1 MNRNKTLLSVKPN
14 RKRWMA
20 PTALALAA
28 IMGVT
33 TVITTPVYAANT
45 TTVSTE
51 ADSDTSDS
59 SSSSS
64 SSKDSTVTKDETVYV
79 VADAKGNK
87 KTVTVSDQL
96 KGAGEESTVQDSS
109 TLSDIQNTKGDETY
123 TGSGDS
129 MSWKTDGEDIY
140 YQGKSDAELPVGVN
154 FTYYLDGEEIEP
166 QDLVGKSGKLTIDIE
181 YTNDTE
187 TTLTVD
193 GKEQTTK
200 VPFVMMTGMFM
211 PSEKFSNITIDNGK
225 IIDDGSKSIVIGFGM
240 PGLSDILDVDRLKG
254 EDDDELDLDN
264 IKDKV
269 DDTNIPESV
278 EIKADV
284 KDFEMDSTYTIAMND
299 VFNEVDFSD
308 VNSLSDLS
316 SKVDE
321 LEDATLQIVDGSK
334 DLATG
339 TNTLYKNY
347 GTFDEGIATLQS
359 GIKTYT
365 DGVTTAANGANDL
378 NTGAVSLRDGLGTIS
393 SNSAALDKGASDAA
407 DGVKSY
413 VGGANQIKAGINAN
427 VSAIGG
433 SPVQVAQA
441 YLNTNGDSVK
451 KLSEY
456 SSLLENTTATQKVI
470 SDIIA
475 AQKKGAAAQDGNV
488 NDAGAKPAVVKR
500 AASVANIATTDESAP
515 NDVSAEESSQSNE
528 ISDVSSVTAETT
540 YGDAPVDSVE
550 TVGNTFPDENA
561 SVSPQLSVQANN
573 ISSPVL
579 MAANNAGQANNADA
593 AMQSVIANI
602 VATDYGLKD
611 PTTISDMTTI
621 ILAGLQ
627 AYKSAASQGTDAAN
641 AAFAKA
647 ATSAVYTA
655 AGFSDAGTAQATIQQ
670 VAIATAL
677 VGANSGLNTL
687 TSNDST
693 LLSGV
698 NTLSDSVKKYTD
710 GVDTAYAGSQT
721 LADGTASLNSG
732 LQTIASNNYTLVSG
746 INSLKTA
753 SGQIKNGIKKLLDGS
768 NKLSDGTQEYYD
780 TVITKGLKPLTKS
793 IDKLQ
798 DIADGDYSYDNF
810 SGIADG
816 MDGTVRFV
824 ITTESIKEDDSN

>member
-129 MSWKTDGEDIY
+129 MTWKTDGEDIY

-166 QDLVGKSGKLTIDIE
+166 LDLVGKSGKLTIDIE

-475 AQKKGAAAQDGNV
+475 AQKKGAAVV
-488 NDAGAKPAVVKR
+488 ND
-500 AASVANIATTDESAP
+500 TDEQIT
-515 NDVSAEESSQSNE
+515 EEAK
-528 ISDVSSVTAETT
+528 D
-540 YGDAPVDSVE
+540 
-550 TVGNTFPDENA
+550 TFPDENA

-768 NKLSDGTQEYYD
+768 NKLSDGTQEYYA

>member
-129 MSWKTDGEDIY
+129 MTWKTDGEDIY

-488 NDAGAKPAVVKR
+488 NDAG
-500 AASVANIATTDESAP
+500 
-515 NDVSAEESSQSNE
+515 
-528 ISDVSSVTAETT
+528 
-540 YGDAPVDSVE
+540 
-550 TVGNTFPDENA
+550 
-561 SVSPQLSVQANN
+561 
-573 ISSPVL
+573 
-579 MAANNAGQANNADA
+579 QANNADA

-627 AYKSAASQGTDAAN
+627 AYKSAASQETDAAN
-641 AAFAKA
+641 AAFANA

-698 NTLSDSVKKYTD
+698 NTLNDSVKKYTD

>member
-1 MNRNKTLLSVKPN
+1 M
-14 RKRWMA
+14 
-20 PTALALAA
+20 
-28 IMGVT
+28 
-33 TVITTPVYAANT
+33 
-45 TTVSTE
+45 
-51 ADSDTSDS
+51 
-59 SSSSS
+59 
-64 SSKDSTVTKDETVYV
+64 
-79 VADAKGNK
+79 
-87 KTVTVSDQL
+87 
-96 KGAGEESTVQDSS
+96 
-109 TLSDIQNTKGDETY
+109 
-123 TGSGDS
+123 
-129 MSWKTDGEDIY
+129 
-140 YQGKSDAELPVGVN
+140 
-154 FTYYLDGEEIEP
+154 
-166 QDLVGKSGKLTIDIE
+166 
-181 YTNDTE
+181 
-187 TTLTVD
+187 
-193 GKEQTTK
+193 
-200 VPFVMMTGMFM
+200 
-211 PSEKFSNITIDNGK
+211 
-225 IIDDGSKSIVIGFGM
+225 
-240 PGLSDILDVDRLKG
+240 
-254 EDDDELDLDN
+254 
-264 IKDKV
+264 
-269 DDTNIPESV
+269 
-278 EIKADV
+278 
-284 KDFEMDSTYTIAMND
+284 
-299 VFNEVDFSD
+299 
-308 VNSLSDLS
+308 
-316 SKVDE
+316 
-321 LEDATLQIVDGSK
+321 
-334 DLATG
+334 
-339 TNTLYKNY
+339 
-347 GTFDEGIATLQS
+347 
-359 GIKTYT
+359 
-365 DGVTTAANGANDL
+365 

>member
-129 MSWKTDGEDIY
+129 MTWKTDGEDIY

-475 AQKKGAAAQDGNV
+475 AQKKGAAVV
-488 NDAGAKPAVVKR
+488 ND
-500 AASVANIATTDESAP
+500 TDEQIT
-515 NDVSAEESSQSNE
+515 EEAK
-528 ISDVSSVTAETT
+528 D
-540 YGDAPVDSVE
+540 
-550 TVGNTFPDENA
+550 TFPDENA

-627 AYKSAASQGTDAAN
+627 DYKSAASQGPDAAN

>member
-129 MSWKTDGEDIY
+129 MTWKTDGEDIY

-166 QDLVGKSGKLTIDIE
+166 LDLVGKSGKLTIDIE

-475 AQKKGAAAQDGNV
+475 AQKKGAAVV
-488 NDAGAKPAVVKR
+488 ND
-500 AASVANIATTDESAP
+500 TDEQIT
-515 NDVSAEESSQSNE
+515 EEAK
-528 ISDVSSVTAETT
+528 D
-540 YGDAPVDSVE
+540 
-550 TVGNTFPDENA
+550 TFHDENA

-611 PTTISDMTTI
+611 PTTISGMTTI

-627 AYKSAASQGTDAAN
+627 AYNSAASQGIDAAN

>member
-129 MSWKTDGEDIY
+129 MTWKTDGEDIY

-488 NDAGAKPAVVKR
+488 NDAGA
-500 AASVANIATTDESAP
+500 
-515 NDVSAEESSQSNE
+515 
-528 ISDVSSVTAETT
+528 
-540 YGDAPVDSVE
+540 
-550 TVGNTFPDENA
+550 
-561 SVSPQLSVQANN
+561 
-573 ISSPVL
+573 
-579 MAANNAGQANNADA
+579 NNADA

-655 AGFSDAGTAQATIQQ
+655 AGFSDASTAQATIQQ

-780 TVITKGLKPLTKS
+780 TVITKGLKPLTTS